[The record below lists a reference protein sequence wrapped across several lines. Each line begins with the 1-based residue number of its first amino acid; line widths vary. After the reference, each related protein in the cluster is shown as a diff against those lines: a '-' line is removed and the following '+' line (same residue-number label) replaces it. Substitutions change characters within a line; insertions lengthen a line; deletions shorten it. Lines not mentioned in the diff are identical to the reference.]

1 MAVLL
6 ANSAKSIGKL
16 LTYSIKAEINS
27 TASSNNVV
35 VGRQKEVS
43 VVSEKF
49 SYQPFDSISVNRVS
63 NFSADCD
70 AYSRPGEF
78 GIRFN
83 DNEIMGIHFP
93 AT

>member
-6 ANSAKSIGKL
+6 ANSAKSIGKF
-16 LTYSIKAEINS
+16 LTYTTKAKVNS

-35 VGRQKEVS
+35 VGRQKKVS

-63 NFSADCD
+63 NFSTDSN

-83 DNEIMGIHFP
+83 DNEILDIQFP